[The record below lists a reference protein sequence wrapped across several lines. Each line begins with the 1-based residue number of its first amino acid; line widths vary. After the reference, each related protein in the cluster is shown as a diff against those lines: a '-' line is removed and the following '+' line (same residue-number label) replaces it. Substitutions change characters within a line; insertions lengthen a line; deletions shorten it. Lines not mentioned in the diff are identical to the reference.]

1 MTEPDK
7 TKRGRGRP
15 RSSADGNL
23 RSSRLS
29 IWCTPDELDNY
40 HRIAN
45 AYGLTVSE
53 FVNHIFAVTDELDPL
68 GIINRPNSVKLEK
81 KAPHLDLLSSDLLK
95 IFRHAG
101 IIPKSFTSLEEFEKT
116 RLSKKDQI
124 TETSGKRRNFV
135 ASINKKQGK
144 NVPEPTRKEKEKEP
158 EIPELK
164 LE

>member
-7 TKRGRGRP
+7 AKRGRGRP

-29 IWCTPDELDNY
+29 IWCTPDELDKY

-53 FVNHIFAVTDELDPL
+53 FVNRIFAVTDELDPL
-68 GIINRPNSVKLEK
+68 GLIHKPDRIDTKDNPL
-81 KAPHLDLLSSDLLK
+81 AILSSDLLK

-101 IIPKSFTSLEEFEKT
+101 IIPKRFTSLEEFEKT

-124 TETSGKRRNFV
+124 IETSGKRRNFI
-135 ASINKKQGK
+135 ASINKKHNK
-144 NVPEPTRKEKEKEP
+144 SVPEPTRKEEISDLP
-158 EIPELK
+158 EFTPDE
-164 LE
+164 E

>member
-68 GIINRPNSVKLEK
+68 GLIHKQDRIDSKDN
-81 KAPHLDLLSSDLLK
+81 HLAILSSDLLK

-124 TETSGKRRNFV
+124 IETSGKRRNFV

-144 NVPEPTRKEKEKEP
+144 NVPEPTKKEKEIDP

>member
-1 MTEPDK
+1 MAEPDK

-29 IWCTPDELDNY
+29 IWCTPDELDKY

-53 FVNHIFAVTDELDPL
+53 FVNRIFAVTDELDPL
-68 GIINRPNSVKLEK
+68 GLIHKPDRIDSKDNPL
-81 KAPHLDLLSSDLLK
+81 AILSSDLLK
-95 IFRHAG
+95 IFRHGG

-124 TETSGKRRNFV
+124 IETSGKRRNFI
-135 ASINKKQGK
+135 ASINKKHNK
-144 NVPEPTRKEKEKEP
+144 SVPEPTRKDELSDLP
-158 EIPELK
+158 EFNPDEI
-164 LE
+164 